1 MSSFYVYLCT
11 AIPPISDVA
20 VYFYARMFLS
30 TFAETNIKDMKENT
44 KDWIHYTSAVAL
56 IISSIVMAFVSFF
69 MTEDIGPGPLT
80 YIGEALSAALGLFGI
95 GIYAVNKINSIS
107 RRMENRF
114 DELQA
119 RVRKEEHDDAD
130 ENQ

>member
-1 MSSFYVYLCT
+1 
-11 AIPPISDVA
+11 
-20 VYFYARMFLS
+20 
-30 TFAETNIKDMKENT
+30 MKENT

-95 GIYAVNKINSIS
+95 SVYVV
-107 RRMENRF
+107 NRF
-114 DELQA
+114 GQLRSEIHRELDRMRSDEGRTHGTFQDEPLN
-119 RVRKEEHDDAD
+119 REGTLHEAD
-130 ENQ
+130 EDQ

>member
-1 MSSFYVYLCT
+1 M
-11 AIPPISDVA
+11 PPISDVA

-107 RRMENRF
+107 RRMESRF

-119 RVRKEEHDDAD
+119 RVRQEDYHEVD
-130 ENQ
+130 EDQQ

>member
-1 MSSFYVYLCT
+1 M
-11 AIPPISDVA
+11 PPISDVA

-107 RRMENRF
+107 RRMESRF

-119 RVRKEEHDDAD
+119 RVRKEEDNETD
-130 ENQ
+130 Q

>member
-11 AIPPISDVA
+11 AMPPISDVA

-119 RVRKEEHDDAD
+119 RVRKEEHDDAY

>member
-1 MSSFYVYLCT
+1 
-11 AIPPISDVA
+11 
-20 VYFYARMFLS
+20 
-30 TFAETNIKDMKENT
+30 MKENT

-56 IISSIVMAFVSFF
+56 IISSITMAFVSFF

-107 RRMENRF
+107 RRMESRF

-119 RVRKEEHDDAD
+119 RVRKEEYHEVEED
-130 ENQ
+130 QQQG

>member
-1 MSSFYVYLCT
+1 M
-11 AIPPISDVA
+11 PPISDVA

-107 RRMENRF
+107 RRMESRF

-119 RVRKEEHDDAD
+119 RVRKEDYREVD
-130 ENQ
+130 EDQQ